1 MPAAGAIIAAAAIN
15 AAGAFFVGGLA
26 LAAKVFFVSLVLG
39 ALSSA
44 LAGRVDPAKLGTGP
58 RTLTVRDAAAARRIV
73 LGETR
78 LGGVIAYMTTTDNDT
93 RLHLVV
99 LLCDAHDAPIEAIP
113 TVWLDDEPVLAHQID
128 SEGWV
133 AQGRFA
139 GKLRIRKHP
148 GGAPQA
154 ADADL
159 VAEVAEWTAD
169 HRLDGIAYLYLTLL
183 RDDAAYPAGIPNVS
197 AEMRGLAVVDPRD
210 AGTRWTRNMVLLQHW
225 WLQSADWGLGA
236 PDAEI
241 HAASAVAA
249 ANLAEE
255 AVPVAT
261 LDADGNPIED
271 AFTAKFA
278 ADWFER
284 ATITAPLGHKT
295 DGAAFSGSGKG
306 RVTLSTT
313 GVLPAPLVAG
323 RVYYAIAEGARREVF
338 RLAASAEDARKGI
351 GIAIT
356 DAGSGVHTLSVTITR
371 NRKDDTPLVT
381 VHTDDFTATAT
392 PGRLV
397 RPDAATTPRRI
408 GWRRGDVVQ
417 VASDGTLPAGLALA
431 TDYYVMPDS
440 GGGFR
445 LAASYA
451 DALADTAVAVTDAG
465 TGVHTVTR
473 TAEARY
479 AGGAVLEASVARKA
493 AFEALLSGSGGRA
506 VWTGGAWR
514 LGGAEA
520 RVATLTLDEGDLRG
534 PIKLRTR
541 LARRDRF
548 NAVEGQYASPDAGGQ
563 AVSFPTVSSAAF
575 AALDGETVTRRVDFP
590 ATDSAA
596 TCQRLARI
604 LLLRMRQ
611 EITAELTVSLKSL
624 ALTAGDW
631 VALDNT
637 RFGWA
642 GKVFDVETWQFAVED
657 GDGGPALLCR
667 LGLRETDASS
677 YDWTTSLETTVDP
690 APNTLLPSPWDIEAP
705 SGLGLAE
712 TLFVTRDGAGVKAR
726 ATLSWMAVDNGF
738 VAAGGR
744 YAAEYRS
751 TAATDW
757 IALPRTVETFVTID
771 DIAPDV
777 YEFRVQAVGRT
788 GATSQWSD
796 ILEQE
801 TLGLLAP
808 PADIQNLRLGAISA
822 LAVLSWERPADLDVR
837 IGGRIRIR
845 HSPLTAGATWANASE
860 ISDPLPGDST
870 QVVLPLIA
878 GSYLLRA
885 YDSSF
890 VPSDNAV
897 SVTTAGAQVLAFA
910 DVASID
916 EHAAFAGTHSGTAAP
931 DGVLKLDGAGLFDDI
946 ADFDALDSL
955 DTFGGITTGGTYIF
969 AAGIDLGAVERVRL
983 RAHIEALSS
992 NILDLIDSR
1001 TDDIDDWEDFDG
1013 ATAAEADVRMFTR
1026 VTDDDPAGSPVWGP
1040 WQRLV
1045 AAEFEHRAFQFKVD
1059 LATSDPAYTVLVTEL
1074 GVRAEQSI

>member
-1 MPAAGAIIAAAAIN
+1 MPPAGAIIAAAAVN
-15 AAGAFFVGGLA
+15 AAGAFVVGGLVA
-26 LAAKVFFVSLVLG
+26 AAKVFFASVALG
-39 ALSSA
+39 LLAQALAAKPDAGKLSS
-44 LAGRVDPAKLGTGP
+44 GP
-58 RTLTVRDAAAARRIV
+58 RTLTVRDPAAARRLV
-73 LGETR
+73 LGDAR
-78 LGGVIAYMTTTDNDT
+78 LGGVIAYMTTTNNDE

-99 LLCDAHDAPIEAIP
+99 LLCDAHDAPVEAIP
-113 TVWLDDEPVLAHQID
+113 TVWLDDEAVPDHLID
-128 SEGWV
+128 GAGWV

-139 GKLRIRKHP
+139 GVLRIRKHP

-159 VAEVAEWTAD
+159 VAEVAEWTAG

-183 RDDAAYPAGIPNVS
+183 RDDAAFPAGIPNIS
-197 AEMRGLAVVDPRD
+197 ADVRGLAVVDPRD
-210 AGTRWTRNMVLLQHW
+210 AGTRWSRNLALMQHW
-225 WLQSADWGLGA
+225 WLQSPDWGLGA
-236 PDAEI
+236 PDSEI
-241 HAASAVAA
+241 DQAAAVAA

-255 AVPVAT
+255 SVPLAL
-261 LDADGNPIED
+261 LDGEGAAIED
-271 AFTAKFA
+271 SFTAKFA

-295 DGAAFSGSGKG
+295 DGAAIIGSGGG

-313 GVLPAPLVAG
+313 GALPAPLVVG
-323 RVYYAIAEGARREVF
+323 RVYYAIADSARRQVF
-338 RLAASAEDARKGI
+338 RLAASAENARKRI
-351 GIAIT
+351 GIAIA
-356 DAGSGVHTLSVTITR
+356 DAGSGIHTLSVTISR

-381 VHTDDFTATAT
+381 VHSDDFTATPT
-392 PGRLV
+392 PGRLL
-397 RPDAATTPRRI
+397 RPAAPAI
-408 GWRRGDVVQ
+408 GWRRGDTARL
-417 VASDGTLPAGLALA
+417 ASDGVLPNGLAAA
-431 TDYYVMPDS
+431 TDYYVMPDAAL
-440 GGGFR
+440 GFR

-451 DALADTAVAVTDAG
+451 DAIADIAVAVTDAG
-465 TGVHTVTR
+465 TGNHTVTR

-479 AGGAVLEASVARKA
+479 AGGAVLEASVPRKA
-493 AFEALLSGSGGRA
+493 ALEALLSGSGGRA

-520 RVATLTLDEGDLRG
+520 RVATVTLDEGDLRG
-534 PIKLRTR
+534 PVKLRTR
-541 LARRDRF
+541 LPRRDRF

-563 AVSFPTVSSAAF
+563 AVSYPLVSSAAF
-575 AALDGETVTRRVDFP
+575 EALDGERVVRRVDFP
-590 ATDSAA
+590 VTDSTA
-596 TCQRLARI
+596 TCQRLARM
-604 LLLRMRQ
+604 LLLRARQ
-611 EITAELTVSLKSL
+611 EITAELLVSLKAL

-637 RFGWA
+637 RFGWS
-642 GKVFDVETWQFAVED
+642 GKVFDIETWQFAVID
-657 GDGGPALLCR
+657 DDAGNPALAVR
-667 LGLRETDASS
+667 VGLRETDASS
-677 YDWTTSLETTVDP
+677 YDWTTSLETTIDP

-705 SGLGLAE
+705 SGLGLVE

-751 TAATDW
+751 TNSTTW
-757 IALPRTVETFVTID
+757 IALPRTEETFAEID

-788 GATSQWSD
+788 GATSPWSD

-837 IGGRIRIR
+837 IGGRIRVR
-845 HSPLTAGATWANASE
+845 HSPLTAGASWANASE
-860 ISDPLPGDST
+860 IVDPLPGDAT
-870 QVVLPLIA
+870 GAVLPLLA
-878 GSYLLRA
+878 GTYLLRA
-885 YDSSF
+885 YDSSG
-890 VPSDNAV
+890 VPAVNAV
-897 SVTTAGAQVLAFA
+897 GVTTAGAQVLAFA

-916 EHAAFAGTHSGTAAP
+916 EHTAFAGTHSGTAAP

-946 ADFDALDSL
+946 ADFDAVADL
-955 DTFGGITTGGTYIF
+955 DTFGGITASGTYTL

-992 NILDLIDSR
+992 NILDQFDSR
-1001 TDDIDDWEDFDG
+1001 TAPIDDWEDFDG
-1013 ATAAEADVRMFTR
+1013 DTAAEADVRMFTR

-1045 AAEFEHRAFQFKVD
+1045 AAEFEHRAYQFKAD
-1059 LATSDPAYTVLVTEL
+1059 LATSDAAYTVLVSEL
-1074 GVRAEQSI
+1074 GVRAEQPV